1 MKNQIE
7 SMEEM
12 VRRTEIMLTE
22 MRDLLEQAK
31 QEQVSST
38 TLDEDTMR
46 ELADQI
52 AGGIIHHQYTCDLV
66 DMDTTV
72 SGMNIEVELEWSS
85 DAESIL
91 NDFIL
96 NVIRNHVN

>member
-31 QEQVSST
+31 QEQVSSK
-38 TLDEDTMR
+38 TLDEETMR

-52 AGGIIHHQYTCDLV
+52 VSGIIHHQYVADLV
-66 DMDTTV
+66 EMNTHV
-72 SGMNIEVELEWSS
+72 SGMDISIELEWDS

>member
-31 QEQVSST
+31 QEQVSSK
-38 TLDEDTMR
+38 TLDEETMR
-46 ELADQI
+46 ELADAI
-52 AGGIIHHQYTCDLV
+52 AGGILHHQYTCDLV

-72 SGMNIEVELEWSS
+72 SGMNIEVELEWSN

-91 NDFIL
+91 NDFVL
-96 NVIRNHVN
+96 NIIRNHVN

>member
-1 MKNQIE
+1 MNNQIE

-31 QEQVSST
+31 QEQVSSK
-38 TLDEDTMR
+38 TLSDEEMR
-46 ELADQI
+46 ELADVI
-52 AGGIIHHQYTCDLV
+52 VGNIIGNQYAVDLV
-66 DMDTTV
+66 DMDTCV
-72 SGMNIEVELEWSS
+72 NGMNIEVELEWSN

-91 NDFIL
+91 NDFVL
-96 NVIRNHVN
+96 NIIRNHVN

>member
-31 QEQVSST
+31 QEQVSSK
-38 TLDEDTMR
+38 TLTDAAVR
-46 ELADQI
+46 VLADQI
-52 AGGIIHHQYTCDLV
+52 AGGIIHHQYATDLV

-72 SGMNIEVELEWSS
+72 SGKNIEVELEWDS

-96 NVIRNHVN
+96 NVIRNYDN